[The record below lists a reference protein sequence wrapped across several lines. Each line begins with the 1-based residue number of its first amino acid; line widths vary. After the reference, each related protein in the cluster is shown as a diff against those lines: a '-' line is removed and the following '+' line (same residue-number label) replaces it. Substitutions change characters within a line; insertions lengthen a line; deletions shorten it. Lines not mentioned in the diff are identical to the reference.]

1 MGRGSETNRWKEAIK
16 LTIGEVLKLE
26 IITLYQELLKTVL
39 EENKYLKENL
49 EVDPDKITKFE
60 MSKKVSRDKIEK
72 FMNKNS
78 PEIEGESKE
87 MLKKIIS
94 YTIKVENDNVE
105 QYKIKMGK
113 SIENIGIVQN
123 DVSLKKKYTAM
134 SSMPEMYDKK
144 K

>member
-1 MGRGSETNRWKEAIK
+1 M
-16 LTIGEVLKLE
+16 LKLE

-49 EVDPDKITKFE
+49 EVEPDKILKFE

-134 SSMPEMYDKK
+134 SSLPEIYDKK

>member
-1 MGRGSETNRWKEAIK
+1 M
-16 LTIGEVLKLE
+16 LKLE

-49 EVDPDKITKFE
+49 EVEPDKILKFE

-78 PEIEGESKE
+78 PEIEGESKQ

-134 SSMPEMYDKK
+134 SSLPEMYDKK

>member
-1 MGRGSETNRWKEAIK
+1 M
-16 LTIGEVLKLE
+16 LKLE

-49 EVDPDKITKFE
+49 EVEPDKILKCE

-78 PEIEGESKE
+78 PEIEGETKQ

-134 SSMPEMYDKK
+134 SSLPEMYDKK

>member
-1 MGRGSETNRWKEAIK
+1 M
-16 LTIGEVLKLE
+16 LKLE

-49 EVDPDKITKFE
+49 EVEPDKILKFE

-134 SSMPEMYDKK
+134 SSLPEMYDKK

>member
-1 MGRGSETNRWKEAIK
+1 M
-16 LTIGEVLKLE
+16 LKLE

-49 EVDPDKITKFE
+49 EVEPDKILKFE

-123 DVSLKKKYTAM
+123 DMSLKKKYTAM
-134 SSMPEMYDKK
+134 SSLPEMYDKK

>member
-1 MGRGSETNRWKEAIK
+1 M
-16 LTIGEVLKLE
+16 E

-49 EVDPDKITKFE
+49 EVEPDKILKFE

-134 SSMPEMYDKK
+134 SSLPEMYDKK